1 METTYVMI
9 KPDGVQRGLVGEV
22 IGRLEAKELR
32 LDALHF
38 RTPSEEMAKQH
49 YGVHSERPFFSKLV
63 NFITSGPVV
72 AMAWTGKDAISV
84 VRTLVGGT
92 NPVEAKPGTIRGDL
106 AIDVGRNVIHAS
118 DGPETAEYELGLW
131 FPEGVVT
138 WTQTRTNHIYE

>member
-1 METTYVMI
+1 
-9 KPDGVQRGLVGEV
+9 
-22 IGRLEAKELR
+22 
-32 LDALHF
+32 
-38 RTPSEEMAKQH
+38 
-49 YGVHSERPFFSKLV
+49 
-63 NFITSGPVV
+63 
-72 AMAWTGKDAISV
+72 GKDAISV